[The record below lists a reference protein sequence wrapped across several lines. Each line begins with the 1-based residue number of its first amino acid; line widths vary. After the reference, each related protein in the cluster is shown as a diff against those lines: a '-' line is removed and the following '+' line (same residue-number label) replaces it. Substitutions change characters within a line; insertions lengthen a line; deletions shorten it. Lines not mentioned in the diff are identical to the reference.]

1 VKVRTVLVATSL
13 LSAILGAVVAYLVL
27 TVPNDLQAG
36 ALLKDA
42 RQQIASGDNNG
53 ARQSLSRII
62 QQYPRTDAAA
72 AATVALATISDSER
86 QKLVRDFEALRR
98 EYSALQKQVTGVGA
112 RIQTIENKP
121 APAPVIIREPA
132 PPPPE
137 PVAKKTT
144 PTKSTPKKAPVK
156 KSTSRKRS
164 G

>member
-1 VKVRTVLVATSL
+1 VKVRTILVATSL

-42 RQQIASGDNNG
+42 RTQIAAGDNDR

-72 AATVALATISDSER
+72 AATVAMATISDSER
-86 QKLVRDFEALRR
+86 QKLVRDLDALRR
-98 EYSALQKQVTGVGA
+98 DYTALQKQISGMGA
-112 RIQTIENKP
+112 RVQTIENKP
-121 APAPVIIREPA
+121 PPAPVIVRETVLVPQ
-132 PPPPE
+132 

-144 PTKSTPKKAPVK
+144 PKKSTPKKAPAK
-156 KSTSRKRS
+156 KSTSRKR